1 MDNRSAL
8 ETIALGYTQGIVSS
22 DILIKACDNYK
33 CSTGFVDDEDYRINV
48 SKSLLDQLNGV
59 EPNEEISKAILPGQ
73 TKFFNGVLYIYSK
86 TKVGSKE
93 EYGWHVARKSRVG
106 KSSKVDDTT
115 AKKLDTQINELFP
128 TDINSIKI
136 VKAVGGSTG
145 AQLVQDSNKNEYIMK
160 RATKV
165 PAEHVRSEY
174 IANMLYNILGQKTP
188 DFELYNADSDTDI
201 TMLSRFIPGTKE
213 PQSSDFAEM
222 GKGFISDVLL
232 ANWDVYKN
240 DNCRIDAGGNVI
252 RVDNGASLFFRA
264 QGGRKNPPFDDDVER
279 TYNDMIKY
287 NSLLAKCLV
296 PKDLINQIDACLS
309 KKDDIVNFLKESNQ
323 TALADI
329 MDKRI
334 DNLKKIKDKLV
345 KEEARKAAL
354 EAAKLGRVLPR
365 KLKSAA
371 DMYVEFTDD
380 QLDKMADDISKGQG
394 ISLSSALTDTRFS
407 GTGWSLLSK
416 ICQERG
422 FDGRPRVVTETQFW
436 QEAKNATM
444 PIMLRG
450 VTSDGGKSAKDY
462 ADAFR
467 YDDKCYYG
475 TQAAWG
481 QGIYAHVDDTNDKWL
496 QDRDDMNQK
505 SGGDV
510 DRNTVPYN
518 PQDNKNNKSNDLNYK
533 QFKAYQH
540 AQNYSN
546 SEKGGIIKMMWEP
559 DAKVVDLDA
568 LLQEAK
574 NDIPQAD
581 PKLAAQIKQVQQEL
595 ADAKL
600 EWNKA
605 EAKLMSA
612 SDVIKAEVH
621 KRLNYDEAAVSDM
634 CMSIENTNWGN
645 RAANGDPNYPKF
657 DDFCLNKMS
666 SWITKNG
673 GKVEIGNNKEYVV
686 FTIGGESMSISRY
699 AWEHNAIKVKNS
711 LTPPYNYHATLFRV
725 FMETNCISRA
735 EKAVRYAIDNSKNV
749 IDKMKD
755 DVQAASRKY
764 YAKKS
769 EYDTLSNASNTGN
782 TIRGMLYNRL
792 KSIGPRD
799 SGEDRMGLIGLYA
812 AVKGYDGIYVH
823 NGNSYNHGFNVILN
837 RTKVVTSV
845 E

>member
-59 EPNEEISKAILPGQ
+59 ESNEEISKAILPGQ

-106 KSSKVDDTT
+106 KSSKVDDAT

-128 TDINSIKI
+128 TDISSIKI

-145 AQLVQDSNKNEYIMK
+145 AQLVQDAKKNEYIMK

-213 PQSSDFAEM
+213 PQSSNFAEM

-334 DNLKKIKDKLV
+334 NNLKKIKDKLV

-394 ISLSSALTDTRFS
+394 ISLSSALTDVRFS

-496 QDRDDMNQK
+496 QDLDDMNKKQG
-505 SGGDV
+505 SFV

-518 PQDNKNNKSNDLNYK
+518 PQDNKNNKSDDLNYK

-574 NDIPQAD
+574 NDIPQARMEQGRS
-581 PKLAAQIKQVQQEL
+581 KTYER
-595 ADAKL
+595 
-600 EWNKA
+600 
-605 EAKLMSA
+605 
-612 SDVIKAEVH
+612 
-621 KRLNYDEAAVSDM
+621 KR
-634 CMSIENTNWGN
+634 
-645 RAANGDPNYPKF
+645 
-657 DDFCLNKMS
+657 
-666 SWITKNG
+666 
-673 GKVEIGNNKEYVV
+673 
-686 FTIGGESMSISRY
+686 RY
-699 AWEHNAIKVKNS
+699 
-711 LTPPYNYHATLFRV
+711 
-725 FMETNCISRA
+725 
-735 EKAVRYAIDNSKNV
+735 
-749 IDKMKD
+749 
-755 DVQAASRKY
+755 
-764 YAKKS
+764 
-769 EYDTLSNASNTGN
+769 
-782 TIRGMLYNRL
+782 
-792 KSIGPRD
+792 
-799 SGEDRMGLIGLYA
+799 
-812 AVKGYDGIYVH
+812 
-823 NGNSYNHGFNVILN
+823 
-837 RTKVVTSV
+837 
-845 E
+845 